1 MGNASSD
8 NGGGNDSGWAGAPF
22 SLPDT
27 NTSNSNDNS
36 GRNDGRNDSSS
47 NNSKYHSDNNCSS
60 RCGWINGEFTK
71 KDPND
76 SILCVHIPYIPPTD
90 YSSSSSDSSSNSTS
104 NSVDREGA
112 NDDRNSNSYSSGSS
126 NYDVIGNNVALR
138 DIVKYLKIISPDKK
152 HSMNCKKITSDE
164 YTKLKE
170 KLLND
175 GWSVIGFA
183 KFHELMYYLE
193 FLYQY
198 KLTETTYI
206 DYEDY
211 IYLMNLLKS
220 DNNTSTHSVAKTIT
234 QTPIVKQTTIQ
245 TPVVK
250 TSPSVV
256 KTTIQTPV
264 VKTSPSVVKTTIQT
278 PVVKTS
284 TLSFPKKKESIDKYT
299 KISSDLLSQYHAGKI
314 TASEYLKVQNN
325 VSEVYEKNGHLIS
338 TSVQFSNQVYL
349 KIFEDASKQ
358 YKAGKLKSGEY
369 AKICNDAR
377 TKYYT
382 EPVSTRQNSIPT
394 RVENGYVMSAQARVN
409 AVNQVASVENSS
421 LPGLDSVLEG
431 LSNPDTYVP
440 GASVI
445 RAVAET
451 ISNGLVNPS
460 ANSERT
466 NQVLNMVSNVPTAVD
481 LLTSTPTGIVST
493 IANGALGEVNNS
505 LNERS
510 TTRNMINGI
519 AGATALIA
527 TRVAP
532 RVAPGIGNAITAIET
547 LELIN
552 NLHVE
557 RVRNSTPGQ
566 LEEMVLERNR
576 IAMNGVM

>member
-1 MGNASSD
+1 MGNDASSD
-8 NGGGNDSGWAGAPF
+8 NGGGNDS
-22 SLPDT
+22 S
-27 NTSNSNDNS
+27 SSND
-36 GRNDGRNDSSS
+36 

-60 RCGWINGEFTK
+60 RCVWTSNIGGYAIKDNG
-71 KDPND
+71 DR
-76 SILCVHIPYIPPTD
+76 ILCIRVFPNYSSD
-90 YSSSSSDSSSNSTS
+90 SSSSSSSNRSSNSTS
-104 NSVDREGA
+104 NSVDREGV

-126 NYDVIGNNVALR
+126 NYDVIGNNVALK

-206 DYEDY
+206 DYENY

-264 VKTSPSVVKTTIQT
+264 VKTS
-278 PVVKTS
+278 

-299 KISSDLLSQYHAGKI
+299 KISNDLYSQYNAGKI

-349 KIFEDASKQ
+349 KISEDASKQ
-358 YKAGKLKSGEY
+358 YKAGKLKPGEY